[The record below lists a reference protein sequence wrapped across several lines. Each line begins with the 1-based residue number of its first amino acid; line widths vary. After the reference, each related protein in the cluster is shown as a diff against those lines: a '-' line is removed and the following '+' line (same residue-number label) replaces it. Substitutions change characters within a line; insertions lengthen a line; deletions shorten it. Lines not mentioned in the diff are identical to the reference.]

1 MALRTCAQTKS
12 PKKTLELVMAQLS
25 VTVCGIQIT
34 AMKTLWPQRESASAK
49 SRFIET
55 MFNILEWLAF
65 PTRPQ
70 RVEKEL

>member
-1 MALRTCAQTKS
+1 
-12 PKKTLELVMAQLS
+12 MAQLS

-34 AMKTLWPQRESASAK
+34 AMKTLWPQRASASAK

-55 MFNILEWLAF
+55 MFKILEWLAF